1 MVIGTRVEGGAQVL
15 SAGVHK
21 TIQTIKEIVGDHSDA
36 DIYVALKEANM
47 DPDETAQKLLN
58 QDPFHEVK
66 RKRDRKKEIAV
77 YKSFVAPEPRRN
89 TEVRNTELARAPVKN
104 NTYSDRNARISG
116 YGRNTASGSGR
127 EFRVVR
133 DNRVNKNACA
143 DSKTSQSSISTSELV
158 ISSGSMMSISTGNP
172 GHQEP
177 PVGPAAPQLN
187 QTKVTIS
194 GSNER
199 KEVFG
204 EKLLPIANAT
214 SRTQAKAN
222 GSQPYSTSSSISVGV
237 YSSNSDPVHVPSLH
251 SRPAASIGAIRREVG
266 VVGPRRQSSEHSAK
280 PSSSQSTPLSNTQS
294 GQDGQPRESARSFY
308 KSDHSSQNS
317 APESGVHGLPASK
330 SFSSNQY
337 GSRPHQPMG
346 HQKASQ
352 RNKQWKP
359 KASVKPSA
367 SGPGF
372 IGAPARTVSPS
383 SNNPDGLKDDL
394 KDNLSQLNISE
405 NQNVIIA
412 AHIRVSETD
421 RYRLTFGSLGTEL
434 DASTNSISAT
444 AEGAEALYTDP
455 SVSVSA
461 PESPVDEQAG
471 GSNQLEMMDD
481 TVRSSG
487 SDSPA
492 SAPVLTETKES
503 SGPQNLN
510 NYVEVGLVRGNTPSY
525 ISESLQQQDTSELP
539 SFSGYDPQMGYDM
552 SYFRPIVDET
562 VRGAGLPSSQEVL
575 NSHTS
580 AVPTSTTAMA
590 QQQQQQQQQLAQMY
604 PHLHVSHFMPYRQ
617 FLSPVYVPPMPVPGY
632 SNSPAYPHPSN
643 GSSYVLIPGNSSHHL
658 TASGVKYGIQQ
669 FKPVPAGSATGFGNY
684 TSPAGYAINTPG
696 IVAGVGG
703 HDDASRLKYK
713 DNIYVTNPKA
723 ETSEIWMNPR
733 DLPGLQSAS
742 YYNMPGQTPHPAYL
756 TSHSGHASFTA
767 AQSSH
772 MQFPGMYHPPPQP
785 GAVASPHH
793 MGPAIGGSVGVGV
806 AALGPGGQVGTYQ
819 QPQLGHVNWT
829 GNFLN

>member
-1 MVIGTRVEGGAQVL
+1 MVMGTRVEGEAQVL

-47 DPDETAQKLLN
+47 DPNETAQKLLN

-66 RKRDRKKEIAV
+66 RKRDRKKELLQSAV

-89 TEVRNTELARAPVKN
+89 TEVINTELARAPVKN
-104 NTYSDRNARISG
+104 NTYSDRNARRSG

-133 DNRVNKNACA
+133 DNRVNQNIRA
-143 DSKTSQSSISTSELV
+143 DSKTSQSSISTSEVVL
-158 ISSGSMMSISTGNP
+158 SSGSMMSTSTGNP

-177 PVGPAAPQLN
+177 PVGPAAPQLK
-187 QTKVTIS
+187 QTKVTTS

-204 EKLLPIANAT
+204 DKLLPIANAT
-214 SRTQAKAN
+214 SRTQTKAN
-222 GSQPYSTSSSISVGV
+222 GSQPYSTSSSSISVGV

-251 SRPAASIGAIRREVG
+251 SRPAANIGAIRREVG

-294 GQDGQPRESARSFY
+294 GRDGQPRESARSFS
-308 KSDHSSQNS
+308 KSDHSSQNTAS
-317 APESGVHGLPASK
+317 ESGVHGLPASK

-352 RNKQWKP
+352 RNKEWKP
-359 KASVKPSA
+359 KASAKPSA
-367 SGPGF
+367 SGSGF
-372 IGAPARTVSPS
+372 TGAPARTVSPS
-383 SNNPDGLKDDL
+383 SNNPDVLKEVQDS
-394 KDNLSQLNISE
+394 LSQLNISE

-421 RYRLTFGSLGTEL
+421 RCRLTFGSLGTEL

-444 AEGAEALYTDP
+444 AESAEALSTDP
-455 SVSVSA
+455 SGSVSVSA
-461 PESPVDEQAG
+461 PESPVDVQAG
-471 GSNQLEMMDD
+471 GSTQLEMMDD

-492 SAPVLTETKES
+492 SAPVLTEIKES

-510 NYVEVGLVRGNTPSY
+510 NYVDVGLVRGNSPSY

-562 VRGAGLPSSQEVL
+562 VRGTGLPSSQEVL
-575 NSHTS
+575 NTRTTS
-580 AVPTSTTAMA
+580 AVPTSTIAMV
-590 QQQQQQQQQLAQMY
+590 QQQQQLAQMY

-643 GSSYVLIPGNSSHHL
+643 GSSYVLMPGNSSHHL

-713 DNIYVTNPKA
+713 DNLYVTNPQA
-723 ETSEIWMNPR
+723 ETSEVWMNPR

-742 YYNMPGQTPHPAYL
+742 YYNIPGQTPHPAYL

-785 GAVASPHH
+785 GAIASPHH

-806 AALGPGGQVGTYQ
+806 AAPGPGGQVGTYQ

-829 GNFLN
+829 GNF